1 MEQQIRFCTSA
12 DGVRIAYATVG
23 EGPPLVLV
31 PGWVS
36 HLELTWENSA
46 VRQGYELL
54 AEHFLLIR
62 YDKRGTGLS
71 DRGVTDFSLEAP
83 LRDLEAVVQSLK
95 LRRFSLY
102 AISEGGPLAIAY
114 DARQPR
120 RVTRLALYGSLA
132 RGSAWPKETIDALA
146 ALVRVQWGLASET
159 MNNIFTPGASLD
171 GKGGLC
177 PLPVTSRHCRRRRR
191 HDPGER

>member
-114 DARQPR
+114 AARQPR
-120 RVTRLALYGSLA
+120 RVTRLALYGALA